1 MDTAELADRGTARRL
16 RRLRRDDGVAATE
29 FALILPVLLL
39 LTLGIIDGS
48 LLFFKWLTI
57 GQTSREA
64 ARAVVDQ
71 PGDDFADYA
80 GIKAATLVFAAV
92 PDADVDRIVIYK
104 ATTDTDGD
112 GNPLNNAPPAACL
125 SGSSG
130 VSGVCNVYLASDLRA
145 DRASYV
151 SNRKFSSWPG
161 STRDVWADA
170 SDTDYIGVYVAAR
183 VTPPTGVLGG
193 TRIVSQFT
201 VARIEPQ
208 ATGYMRGL
216 LRRERFDV
224 NGSFAAGPHHRS

>member
-1 MDTAELADRGTARRL
+1 MRATQPCSAAAAAAARST

-29 FALILPVLLL
+29 FALILPVLLM

-64 ARAVVDQ
+64 SRAVVDQ

-92 PDADVDRIVIYK
+92 PDADVERVVIYK
-104 ATTDTDGD
+104 ATPDTDGD
-112 GNPLNNAPPAACL
+112 GNPMNNPPPAACL
-125 SGSSG
+125 SGSTG
-130 VSGVCNVYLASDLRA
+130 VTDVCNVYLASDLRSNKA
-145 DRASYV
+145 AYV
-151 SNRKFSSWPG
+151 AGRKFTYWPG
-161 STRDVWADA
+161 SSRDVWADA

-193 TRIVSQFT
+193 QRIMSQFT

-208 ATGYMRGL
+208 ATNPPL
-216 LRRERFDV
+216 
-224 NGSFAAGPHHRS
+224 S